1 MLLNIPLIANWH
13 AVTQRQE
20 HLVNTNPMCE
30 NRKCRRHDYAIGDRV
45 LKKRCEPTTLG
56 PWTCGPYRVV
66 QTLVNG
72 TVTIELRHG
81 VTERINIKRVSPY
94 DE

>member
-30 NRKCRRHDYAIGDRV
+30 NRKCRRHNYVISDRV
-45 LKKRCEPTTLG
+45 LKKRCKPTTLG
-56 PWTCGPYRVV
+56 PWTSGLYRVV
-66 QTLVNG
+66 QTHVNG
-72 TVTIELRHG
+72 TVTIELQHG